1 MGNMSYYAPNVVKFK
16 GDTGRVIIGNFAS
29 VAPDADFY
37 VGGLHRVEWVSLYG
51 LRAMLELPG
60 AYEDGFTHGRGD
72 IVVGSDTWI
81 TNGCT
86 VMSGVTIGDGA
97 VVGTKAVVAK
107 DVRPVRDRRRQPGE
121 GDRPALQRRA
131 GRGAAADQVVGLA
144 DGARQGARRRA
155 LQPRH
160 RRLHRAR
167 SIPGRSRGADGA
179 PASPSSSSTT
189 TARRLLPDCL
199 AALAAQTLA
208 PDEIVVADN
217 GSRDGSLALL
227 RAHHPERARARAR
240 PQPRLRRRRQPRRAR
255 ARRRPGSAS

>member
-1 MGNMSYYAPNVVKFK
+1 MPSPVRRAAGQARRAVQEARRLKARVEAVQHLRRTLNNAEGTVALQDKAQQHIAEGTLVMGNMSYYAPNVVKYK
-16 GDTGRVIIGNFAS
+16 GDTGRVIIGSFAS

-107 DVRPVRDRRRQPGE
+107 DVRPY
-121 GDRPALQRRA
+121 AI
-131 GRGAAADQVVGLA
+131 VVGNPA
-144 DGARQGARRRA
+144 KEIGRRF
-155 LQPRH
+155 
-160 RRLHRAR
+160 
-167 SIPGRSRGADGA
+167 G
-179 PASPSSSSTT
+179 
-189 TARRLLPDCL
+189 
-199 AALAAQTLA
+199 
-208 PDEIVVADN
+208 DEQVE
-217 GSRDGSLALL
+217 ALL
-227 RAHHPERARARAR
+227 RIKWWDWPTELVKERVDALSSPDVDAFIA
-240 PQPRLRRRRQPRRAR
+240 QFD
-255 ARRRPGSAS
+255 PGP

>member
-60 AYEDGFTHGRGD
+60 AHEDGFTHGRGD
-72 IVVGSDTWI
+72 IVIGSDTWI

-107 DVRPVRDRRRQPGE
+107 DVRPY
-121 GDRPALQRRA
+121 AI
-131 GRGAAADQVVGLA
+131 VVGNPA
-144 DGARQGARRRA
+144 KEIGRRF
-155 LQPRH
+155 
-160 RRLHRAR
+160 
-167 SIPGRSRGADGA
+167 S
-179 PASPSSSSTT
+179 
-189 TARRLLPDCL
+189 
-199 AALAAQTLA
+199 
-208 PDEIVVADN
+208 DEQVE
-217 GSRDGSLALL
+217 ALL
-227 RAHHPERARARAR
+227 RIRWWDWPTELVKERVDALSSPDIDAFIAQFD
-240 PQPRLRRRRQPRRAR
+240 PDP
-255 ARRRPGSAS
+255 

>member
-1 MGNMSYYAPNVVKFK
+1 MSSPVRRAAGQARRAVQEARRLKARLDAVQHLRRTLNNAEGTVALQDKAQQHIAEGTLVMGNMSYYAPNVIKFK

-72 IVVGSDTWI
+72 IVVGSDTWV

-107 DVRPVRDRRRQPGE
+107 DVRPY
-121 GDRPALQRRA
+121 AI
-131 GRGAAADQVVGLA
+131 VVGNPA
-144 DGARQGARRRA
+144 KEIGRRF
-155 LQPRH
+155 
-160 RRLHRAR
+160 
-167 SIPGRSRGADGA
+167 S
-179 PASPSSSSTT
+179 
-189 TARRLLPDCL
+189 
-199 AALAAQTLA
+199 
-208 PDEIVVADN
+208 DEQVE
-217 GSRDGSLALL
+217 ALL
-227 RAHHPERARARAR
+227 RIRWWDWPTELVKERVDALSSPDVDAFIA
-240 PQPRLRRRRQPRRAR
+240 QFD
-255 ARRRPGSAS
+255 PGP

>member
-1 MGNMSYYAPNVVKFK
+1 MQASVLPRAAPSRLAAMPSPARRAAHQARRVVYKAREMKARYDAFERLRRSLNRPDSSVALQERAQQHLADGTLVMGNMSYYAPNVVKYK

-72 IVVGSDTWI
+72 IVVGSDTWV

-107 DVRPVRDRRRQPGE
+107 DVRPY
-121 GDRPALQRRA
+121 AI
-131 GRGAAADQVVGLA
+131 VVGNPA
-144 DGARQGARRRA
+144 KEIGRRF
-155 LQPRH
+155 
-160 RRLHRAR
+160 
-167 SIPGRSRGADGA
+167 S
-179 PASPSSSSTT
+179 
-189 TARRLLPDCL
+189 
-199 AALAAQTLA
+199 
-208 PDEIVVADN
+208 DEQVE
-217 GSRDGSLALL
+217 ALL
-227 RAHHPERARARAR
+227 RIKWWDWPTELVKERVDALSSPDIDAFIA
-240 PQPRLRRRRQPRRAR
+240 QFD
-255 ARRRPGSAS
+255 PGP